1 MTNQQLSI
9 YRQNASNTFVPAQPI
24 SAYELGRRD
33 AMDNLQRLAVAY
45 YHYNDAKRI
54 RQYNEGYNSVSETYM
69 LDDLAKAFQAFI
81 GTPELDML
89 DAEAAED
96 RIAEANWQRHQEID
110 EAQSEYT
117 DWRI

>member
-1 MTNQQLSI
+1 MTSQQLRS
-9 YRQNASNTFVPAQPI
+9 YRSNATQTFVPPVSI
-24 SAYELGRRD
+24 DPYELGRRD
-33 AMDNLQRLAVAY
+33 ALDGLKCLPSAY
-45 YHYNDAKRI
+45 FRSGDKRI
-54 RQYNEGYNSVSETYM
+54 TAYNAGYASIDSSYLLNE
-69 LDDLAKAFQAFI
+69 LAQALQAFI

-96 RIAEANWQRHQEID
+96 RIAEANWQRHQEIE

>member
-1 MTNQQLSI
+1 MDDKQLSI
-9 YRQNASNTFVPAQPI
+9 YRQNASNTYVPAQPI

-33 AMDNLQRLAVAY
+33 ALDGLKCLPSAY
-45 YHYNDAKRI
+45 FRSGDKRI
-54 RQYNEGYNSVSETYM
+54 TAYNAGYASIDSSYL

-89 DAEAAED
+89 DAEAAEY
-96 RIAEANWQRHQEID
+96 RIAEEMWKQQQEVD
-110 EAQSEYT
+110 EAQSGYT

>member
-1 MTNQQLSI
+1 MDDKQLSI

-33 AMDNLQRLAVAY
+33 ALDGLKCLPSAY
-45 YHYNDAKRI
+45 FRSGDKRI
-54 RQYNEGYNSVSETYM
+54 TAYNAGYASIDSSYL
-69 LDDLAKAFQAFI
+69 LDDLAKKIQAFI

>member
-9 YRQNASNTFVPAQPI
+9 YRQNASQAFVPSVSIDP
-24 SAYELGRRD
+24 YELGRRD
-33 AMDNLQRLAVAY
+33 ALDGLKCLPSAY
-45 YHYNDAKRI
+45 FRSGDKRI
-54 RQYNEGYNSVSETYM
+54 TAYNAGYDSIDSSYLLNE
-69 LDDLAKAFQAFI
+69 LGQALQAFI

-96 RIAEANWQRHQEID
+96 RIAEEMWMQQQEVD
-110 EAQSEYT
+110 EAQSGYT

>member
-9 YRQNASNTFVPAQPI
+9 YRQNASNTYVPAQPI

-33 AMDNLQRLAVAY
+33 AMDGLKCLPSAY
-45 YHYNDAKRI
+45 FRSGDKRI
-54 RQYNEGYNSVSETYM
+54 QQYNAGYDSIDNSYLLNE
-69 LDDLAKAFQAFI
+69 LGQALQAFI

-96 RIAEANWQRHQEID
+96 RIAEANWQRHQEIE